1 MPMDNIEHPDA
12 FLMLKKIE
20 EKNLSII
27 TGTRFLS
34 EESINEIPTKKRN
47 FLRIATKIENII
59 TGLSN
64 TDTHNGLRVI
74 NRSFGETI
82 ELKNFKMAHS
92 TEILNLAVSQKVS
105 IEEYPVLIK
114 I

>member
-1 MPMDNIEHPDA
+1 M
-12 FLMLKKIE
+12 
-20 EKNLSII
+20 
-27 TGTRFLS
+27 
-34 EESINEIPTKKRN
+34 
-47 FLRIATKIENII
+47 RIATKIENII

-74 NRSFGETI
+74 NRSFGESI

-114 I
+114 YNHSGQSIFSSLTIITDLLLSFLFRK

>member
-1 MPMDNIEHPDA
+1 M
-12 FLMLKKIE
+12 
-20 EKNLSII
+20 
-27 TGTRFLS
+27 
-34 EESINEIPTKKRN
+34 
-47 FLRIATKIENII
+47 RIATKIENII

-114 I
+114 Y